1 MCTASIVALTCIC
14 LVVIDCIRVCIDG
27 KDRGGRYGR

>member
-1 MCTASIVALTCIC
+1 MCTASIVSLIGIGLSIIRCIWIC
-14 LVVIDCIRVCIDG
+14 VDG